1 VSEGCLVDSNDTPA
15 SIDAHMY
22 RCMPKKER
30 KKKKLETL
38 VNSLNFRCFCNYPRK
53 LSKFLIYCI
62 QLKFVMS
69 CLPIVKV

>member
-22 RCMPKKER
+22 RCQRKKENM
-30 KKKKLETL
+30 ETL
-38 VNSLNFRCFCNYPRK
+38 LNSLNFRCFCNYPHE

-62 QLKFVMS
+62 QLKFVLMS
-69 CLPIVKV
+69 RLPTVKV